1 MHTVERTGRFL
12 RRLSVGRAALYH
24 QYIKSV
30 LAPDTP
36 FIGWTQ
42 PGGGFALVEGVLL
55 LHWDCA
61 DDRKVLGPKRAL
73 EAALKTKRSRQPL
86 SAVPSPLSS
95 AQREGKRV
103 RTRPLWLT
111 PSLYE

>member
-1 MHTVERTGRFL
+1 MHTFERVGRFL

-24 QYIKSV
+24 QYVKSV
-30 LAPDTP
+30 LTPATP

-55 LHWDCA
+55 LHWDGA

-73 EAALKTKRSRQPL
+73 EAALKTKRSPSLLCLR
-86 SAVPSPLSS
+86 PSPVLKEK
-95 AQREGKRV
+95 ANAYAHAPRG
-103 RTRPLWLT
+103 
-111 PSLYE
+111 